1 MWSLLHQ
8 FIDLLMAHNLP
19 AIREQY
25 IKCLFQQYNQRP
37 GVLDI
42 YTVLIN
48 TFKFLDTPS
57 VASLQMALL

>member
-1 MWSLLHQ
+1 MT
-8 FIDLLMAHNLP
+8 HNLP